1 MGSFYSPATCLEPKP
16 LRLPPE
22 LATFASQFCL
32 PRELLCWELYGIVVA
47 TCDAD
52 RSGLD
57 LEFQA
62 APGSGVAVVSSP
74 GPVGSCE

>member
-1 MGSFYSPATCLEPKP
+1 ML
-16 LRLPPE
+16 
-22 LATFASQFCL
+22 
-32 PRELLCWELYGIVVA
+32 GIVVA

-57 LEFQA
+57 LGFQA
-62 APGSGVAVVSSP
+62 APGSGLAVVSSP

>member
-1 MGSFYSPATCLEPKP
+1 MGSLYSPATCLEPKQ

-32 PRELLCWELYGIVVA
+32 PRELLGVVA
-47 TCDAD
+47 TCDAV

-62 APGSGVAVVSSP
+62 APGSGLAVVSSP
-74 GPVGSCE
+74 GELLGGEL